1 MGILRLVITFNVIVF
16 FFYLN
21 LFTLSYNG
29 CTTRNATYIHMR
41 LESIRELC
49 LVFLI
54 AVHGCTDYI
63 VFLHFRWSVC

>member
-21 LFTLSYNG
+21 LVTLSYNG
-29 CTTRNATYIHMR
+29 GTTCNATYIHMR
-41 LESIRELC
+41 LESILELC

-54 AVHGCTDYI
+54 AVHGCTVAQI
-63 VFLHFRWSVC
+63 I